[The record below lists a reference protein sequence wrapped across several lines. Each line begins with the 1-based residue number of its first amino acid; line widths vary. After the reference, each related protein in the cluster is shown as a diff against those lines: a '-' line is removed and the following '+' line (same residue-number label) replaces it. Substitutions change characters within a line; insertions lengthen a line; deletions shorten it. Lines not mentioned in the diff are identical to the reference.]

1 MTSNLPK
8 KVEKVLELLKK
19 DLGENLKI
27 DIVER
32 VLYEKDAT
40 AIPIETKTPQAVI
53 FPTNKKEVQKIVE
66 ILYTEEIPMIPR
78 GAGSCLTGGAVGLR
92 GDEVVISF
100 EKMNKFKIDLD
111 NATVVA
117 QPGVITYE
125 LQKAVE
131 KYGLFYPP
139 DPSSY
144 KFSTIGGNIAENAGG
159 PRCVKYGVTRDYV
172 LGLEGVIKYGET
184 FKFGAPVMKDVAGY
198 DFTKFLVGSEGTLG
212 IITEAI
218 LRLIPLPKE
227 RRVLLA
233 FFDRLEDVGKA
244 VTKIMTSGVF
254 PSALE
259 FMDKA
264 CIKAVNEYKNLGLP
278 EDKVGLLLIELDGH
292 PLAVE
297 QELLEVSEMLKDMG
311 VSIQLAHT
319 KEEEEKLWAAR
330 RALGPAISKLGTG
343 KVNEDIVVPRSR
355 LAEYIPAVEKLAQ
368 KYGLICAIFGH
379 IGDGNLHVNFMF
391 DKSNPQEVEKVE
403 KAVEELFKLTID
415 FGGSITG
422 EHGVGITKKPFL
434 KLQLGDVGI
443 ELVKGVKKLFD
454 PKNLFNPGKV
464 IDI

>member
-1 MTSNLPK
+1 MALSSKT
-8 KVEKVLELLKK
+8 ERVLNYLKRE
-19 DLGENLKI
+19 LGERLKI

-40 AIPIETKTPQAVI
+40 AIPVETKTPTAVV
-53 FPTNKKEVQKIVE
+53 FPTSKEETQRVVE
-66 ILYTEEIPMIPR
+66 ILYNEGIPMVPR
-78 GAGSCLTGGAVGLR
+78 GAGSCLTGGAVGIR

-100 EKMNKFKIDLD
+100 EKMNRFKIDLD
-111 NATVVA
+111 NATVYA
-117 QPGVITYE
+117 EPGVITYE

-131 KYGLFYPP
+131 GHGLFYPP

-172 LGLEGVIKYGET
+172 LGLEGVIKYGEPI
-184 FKFGAPVMKDVAGY
+184 KFGAPVMKDVAGY

-212 IITEAI
+212 IITGAI
-218 LRLIPLPKE
+218 LRLIPLPKS
-227 RRVLLA
+227 RKVLLA

-259 FMDKA
+259 FMDNA
-264 CIKAVNEYKNLGLP
+264 CIRAVNSYKKLGLP
-278 EDKVGLLLIELDGH
+278 EDKVGLLLIEIDGH
-292 PLAVE
+292 PIAVDE
-297 QELLEVSEMLKDMG
+297 EVLEVASLLEKMG
-311 VSIQLAHT
+311 VSVKVAKT
-319 KEEEEKLWAAR
+319 KEEEEELWAAR

-355 LAEYIPAVEKLAQ
+355 LAEYIPAVNKLARR
-368 KYGLICAIFGH
+368 YNLVCAIFGH

-391 DKSNPQEVEKVE
+391 DKSDPKEVGKVE

-434 KLQLGDVGI
+434 SLQLGEVGM

-454 PKNLFNPGKV
+454 PRNLFNPGKLV
-464 IDI
+464 DI

>member
-1 MTSNLPK
+1 MTDTEK
-8 KVEKVLELLKK
+8 KLKVLEQLQKEFDGRVK
-19 DLGENLKI
+19 V

-40 AIPIETKTPQAVI
+40 AIPIETKTPLAVI
-53 FPTNKKEVQKIVE
+53 FPTKKEEVKRIVE
-66 ILYTEEIPMIPR
+66 VLYNEGIPMIPR
-78 GAGSCLTGGAVGLR
+78 GAGSCLTGGAVGYR

-100 EKMNKFKIDLD
+100 EKMNKFRIDLD

-131 KYGLFYPP
+131 KHGLFYPP

-259 FMDKA
+259 FMDRA

-278 EDKVGLLLIELDGH
+278 EDKVGLLLIEIDGH
-292 PLAVE
+292 PLAVAE
-297 QELLEVSEMLKDMG
+297 ELVEVENLLREMG
-311 VSIQLAHT
+311 VSVKVAKT
-319 KEEEEKLWAAR
+319 KEEEDNLWAAR
-330 RALGPAISKLGTG
+330 RALGPAISKLGSG

-355 LAEYIPAVEKLAQ
+355 LAEYIPAVNRLAEK
-368 KYGLICAIFGH
+368 YNLICAIFGH

-391 DKSNPQEVEKVE
+391 DKTNPEEVKKVE
-403 KAVEELFKLTID
+403 EAVEELFKLTVQ

-434 KLQLGDVGI
+434 KLQLGDVGM

-454 PKNLFNPGKV
+454 PLNLFNPGKLV
-464 IDI
+464 DL

>member
-1 MTSNLPK
+1 MVDFS
-8 KVEKVLELLKK
+8 KVEKVLRQLEREFDGRVKV
-19 DLGENLKI
+19 

-53 FPTNKKEVQKIVE
+53 FPTSKEEVRRIVE
-66 ILYTEEIPMIPR
+66 VLYNEGIPMIPR
-78 GAGSCLTGGAVGLR
+78 GAGSCLTGGAVGYR

-100 EKMNKFKIDLD
+100 EKMNKFRIDLD

-125 LQKAVE
+125 LQRAVE
-131 KYGLFYPP
+131 KHGLFYPP

-233 FFDRLEDVGKA
+233 FFDRLEDVGRA

-259 FMDKA
+259 FMDRA
-264 CIKAVNEYKNLGLP
+264 CIKAVNDYKGLGLP
-278 EDKVGLLLIELDGH
+278 EDKVGLLLIEIDGH
-292 PLAVE
+292 PIAV
-297 QELLEVSEMLKDMG
+297 QEEMVEVENLLKEMG
-311 VSIQLAHT
+311 VDVRVART
-319 KEEEEKLWAAR
+319 KEEEENLWAAR
-330 RALGPAISKLGTG
+330 RALGPAISKLGSG

-355 LAEYIPAVEKLAQ
+355 LAEYIPAVNRLAE

-391 DKSNPQEVEKVE
+391 DKTNPEEVQRVE
-403 KAVEELFKLTID
+403 RAVEELFKLTVD

-443 ELVKGVKKLFD
+443 ELVRGVKKLFD
-454 PKNLFNPGKV
+454 PLNLFNPGKLV
-464 IDI
+464 DL

>member
-1 MTSNLPK
+1 MNY
-8 KVEKVLELLKK
+8 LKK
-19 DLGENLKI
+19 ELGERLKI

-40 AIPIETKTPQAVI
+40 AIPVETKTPTAVV
-53 FPTNKKEVQKIVE
+53 FPASKEEAQRVVE
-66 ILYTEEIPMIPR
+66 ILYNEEIPMVPR
-78 GAGSCLTGGAVGLR
+78 GAGSCLTGGAVGIR

-100 EKMNKFKIDLD
+100 EKMNRFKIDLD
-111 NATVVA
+111 NATVYA
-117 QPGVITYE
+117 EPGVITYE

-131 KYGLFYPP
+131 RHGLFYPP

-172 LGLEGVIKYGET
+172 LGLEGVIKYGEPI
-184 FKFGAPVMKDVAGY
+184 KFGAPVMKDVAGY

-212 IITEAI
+212 IITGAI
-218 LRLIPLPKE
+218 LRLIPLPKS
-227 RRVLLA
+227 RKVLLA

-259 FMDKA
+259 FMDNA
-264 CIKAVNEYKNLGLP
+264 CIRAVNSYKKLGLP
-278 EDKVGLLLIELDGH
+278 EDKVGLLLIEIDGH
-292 PLAVE
+292 PIAVDE
-297 QELLEVSEMLKDMG
+297 EVLEVASLLEKMG
-311 VSIQLAHT
+311 VAVKVAKT
-319 KEEEEKLWAAR
+319 KEEEEELWAAR

-355 LAEYIPAVEKLAQ
+355 LAEYIPAVNKLAQ
-368 KYGLICAIFGH
+368 RYNLVCAIFGH

-391 DKSNPQEVEKVE
+391 DKSDPKEVEKVE

-434 KLQLGDVGI
+434 SLQLGEVGM

-454 PKNLFNPGKV
+454 PRNLFNPGKLV
-464 IDI
+464 DI

>member
-1 MTSNLPK
+1 MVDFS
-8 KVEKVLELLKK
+8 KVEKVLRQLEREFDGRVKV
-19 DLGENLKI
+19 

-53 FPTNKKEVQKIVE
+53 FPTSKEEVRRIVE
-66 ILYTEEIPMIPR
+66 VLYNEGIPMIPR
-78 GAGSCLTGGAVGLR
+78 GAGSCLTGGAVGYR

-100 EKMNKFKIDLD
+100 EKMNKFRIDLD

-125 LQKAVE
+125 LQRAVE
-131 KYGLFYPP
+131 KHGLFYPP

-212 IITEAI
+212 IITESI

-233 FFDRLEDVGKA
+233 FFDRLEDVGRA

-259 FMDKA
+259 FMDRA
-264 CIKAVNEYKNLGLP
+264 CIKAVNDYKGLGLP
-278 EDKVGLLLIELDGH
+278 ENKVGLLLIEIDGH
-292 PLAVE
+292 PIAV
-297 QELLEVSEMLKDMG
+297 QEELVEVENLLKEMG
-311 VSIQLAHT
+311 VDVRVART
-319 KEEEEKLWAAR
+319 KEEEENLWAAR
-330 RALGPAISKLGTG
+330 RALGPAISKLGSG

-355 LAEYIPAVEKLAQ
+355 LAEYIPAVNRLAE

-391 DKSNPQEVEKVE
+391 DKTNPEEVQRVE
-403 KAVEELFKLTID
+403 RAVEELFKLTID

-443 ELVKGVKKLFD
+443 ELVRGVKKLFD
-454 PKNLFNPGKV
+454 PLNLFNPGKL
-464 IDI
+464 IDL

>member
-1 MTSNLPK
+1 MVDFS
-8 KVEKVLELLKK
+8 KVEKVLRQLEREFDGRVKV
-19 DLGENLKI
+19 

-53 FPTNKKEVQKIVE
+53 FPTSKEEVRRIVE
-66 ILYTEEIPMIPR
+66 VLYNEGIPMIPR
-78 GAGSCLTGGAVGLR
+78 GAGSCLTGGAVGYR

-100 EKMNKFKIDLD
+100 EKMNKFRIDLD

-125 LQKAVE
+125 LQRAVE
-131 KYGLFYPP
+131 KHGLFYPP

-233 FFDRLEDVGKA
+233 FFDRLEDVGRA

-259 FMDKA
+259 FMDRA
-264 CIKAVNEYKNLGLP
+264 CIKAVNDYKGLGLP
-278 EDKVGLLLIELDGH
+278 EDKVGLLLIEIDGH
-292 PLAVE
+292 PIAV
-297 QELLEVSEMLKDMG
+297 QEELVEVENLLKEMG
-311 VSIQLAHT
+311 VDVRVART
-319 KEEEEKLWAAR
+319 KEEEDNLWAAR
-330 RALGPAISKLGTG
+330 RALGPAISKLGSG

-355 LAEYIPAVEKLAQ
+355 LAEYIPAVNRLAE

-391 DKSNPQEVEKVE
+391 DKTNPEEVQRVE
-403 KAVEELFKLTID
+403 RAVEELFKLTVD

-443 ELVKGVKKLFD
+443 ELVRGVKKLFD
-454 PKNLFNPGKV
+454 PLNLFNPGKLV
-464 IDI
+464 DL

>member
-1 MTSNLPK
+1 MNEKTK
-8 KVEKVLELLKK
+8 KVLEYLRKE
-19 DLGENLKI
+19 LGERVKI
-27 DIVER
+27 DITHR

-40 AIPIETKTPQAVI
+40 AIPVETKTPLAVI
-53 FPTNKKEVQKIVE
+53 FPTTKEEVRKIVE
-66 ILYTEEIPMIPR
+66 ILYAEGIPMIPR
-78 GAGSCLTGGAVGLR
+78 GAGSCLTAGAVGVR

-100 EKMNKFKIDLD
+100 EKMNRFKIDLD
-111 NATVVA
+111 NATVYA
-117 QPGVITYE
+117 EPGVITHE
-125 LQKAVE
+125 LQKEVE
-131 KYGLFYPP
+131 KHGLFYPP

-212 IITEAI
+212 LITGAI

-233 FFDRLEDVGKA
+233 FFDRLEDVGRA

-259 FMDKA
+259 FMDRA

-278 EDKVGLLLIELDGH
+278 EDKVGLLLIEIDGH
-292 PLAVE
+292 PIAV
-297 QELLEVSEMLKDMG
+297 QEEVVEVSEMLRRMG
-311 VSIQLAHT
+311 VKVELART

-330 RALGPAISKLGTG
+330 RALGPAISKLGSG

-355 LAEYIPAVEKLAQ
+355 LAEYIPAVERLAQ
-368 KYGLICAIFGH
+368 KYGLICAVFGH

-391 DKSNPQEVEKVE
+391 DKNNPEDVKKVE
-403 KAVEELFKLTID
+403 KAVEELFKLTVD

-434 KLQLGDVGI
+434 KLQLGEVGL
-443 ELVKGVKKLFD
+443 ELVRGVKRLFD
-454 PKNLFNPGKV
+454 PLNLFNPGKV
-464 IDI
+464 VDL

>member
-1 MTSNLPK
+1 MVDVK
-8 KVEKVLELLKK
+8 KTLKVVEKLQREFNGRVKV
-19 DLGENLKI
+19 

-40 AIPIETKTPQAVI
+40 AIPIETKTPAAVI
-53 FPTNKKEVQKIVE
+53 FPTSKEEVKKIVE
-66 ILYTEEIPMIPR
+66 ILYNEGIPMIPR
-78 GAGSCLTGGAVGLR
+78 GAGSCLTGGAVGIR

-100 EKMNKFKIDLD
+100 EKMNRFRIDLD

-117 QPGVITYE
+117 EPGVVTYE

-131 KYGLFYPP
+131 KHGLFYPP

-184 FKFGAPVMKDVAGY
+184 FRFGAPVMKDVAGY

-218 LRLIPLPKE
+218 LRLIPLPKD

-259 FMDKA
+259 FMDEA
-264 CIKAVNEYKNLGLP
+264 CIKAVNDYKKLGLP
-278 EDKVGLLLIELDGH
+278 EDKVGMLLIELDGH
-292 PLAVE
+292 PVAVKE
-297 QELLEVSEMLKDMG
+297 EVVEVSEMLKGMG
-311 VSIQLAHT
+311 VKTEIAHT
-319 KEEEEKLWAAR
+319 KEEEENLWAAR

-355 LAEYIPAVEKLAQ
+355 LAEYIPAVKELA
-368 KYGLICAIFGH
+368 KRYGLVCAVFGH

-391 DKSNPQEVEKVE
+391 KKDEPEEVKRVE
-403 KAVEELFKLTID
+403 RAVEELFKLTVD

-434 KLQLGDVGI
+434 KLQLGEVGL

-454 PKNLFNPGKV
+454 PLNLFNPGKLV
-464 IDI
+464 DI

>member
-1 MTSNLPK
+1 MKREKAQRILRLLRK
-8 KVEKVLELLKK
+8 EFGEKV
-19 DLGENLKI
+19 KI

-40 AIPIETKTPQAVI
+40 AIPVETQPPAGVI
-53 FPTNKKEVQKIVE
+53 FPTTKEEVKRIVTV
-66 ILYTEEIPMIPR
+66 LYNEGIPMVPR
-78 GAGSCLTGGAVGLR
+78 GAGSCLTAGAVSLR

-100 EKMNKFKIDLD
+100 EKMNKFHIDLD

-172 LGLEGVIKYGET
+172 LGLEGVIKYGQT
-184 FKFGAPVMKDVAGY
+184 VKFGAPVMKDVAGY

-233 FFDRLEDVGKA
+233 FFDRLEQVGES
-244 VTKIMTSGVF
+244 VTRIMTSGVF

-259 FMDKA
+259 FMDNA
-264 CIKAVNEYKNLGLP
+264 CIKAVNAYKGLGLP

-297 QELLEVSEMLKDMG
+297 EELKEVDKLLTSQGAD
-311 VSIQLAHT
+311 VVLAKT
-319 KEEEEKLWAAR
+319 KEEEDKLWSAR
-330 RALGPAISKLGTG
+330 RALGPAISKLGSG
-343 KVNEDIVVPRSR
+343 KVNEDIVVPRSK
-355 LAEYIPAVEKLAQ
+355 LAQYIPAVNRLAQ
-368 KYGLICAIFGH
+368 KYNLVCAIFGH

-391 DKSNPQEVEKVE
+391 DKTNPEEVERVE
-403 KAVEELFKLTID
+403 KAVEELFELTVK

-422 EHGVGITKKPFL
+422 EHGVGVTKKPFL
-434 KLQLGDVGI
+434 KLQLGEGGM
-443 ELVKGVKKLFD
+443 ELVRGVKKLFD
-454 PKNLFNPGKV
+454 PLNLFNPGKLV
-464 IDI
+464 DL

>member
-1 MTSNLPK
+1 MANFEKTQRVLK
-8 KVEKVLELLKK
+8 QLEKEFEGRVKV
-19 DLGENLKI
+19 

-53 FPTNKKEVQKIVE
+53 FPTSKEEVKRIVE
-66 ILYTEEIPMIPR
+66 VLYNEGIPMIPR
-78 GAGSCLTGGAVGLR
+78 GAGSCLTGGAVGYR

-100 EKMNKFKIDLD
+100 EKMNRFRIDLD

-117 QPGVITYE
+117 QPGVITSE
-125 LQKAVE
+125 LQRAVE
-131 KYGLFYPP
+131 KHGLFYPP

-172 LGLEGVIKYGET
+172 LGLEGVIKYGES

-259 FMDKA
+259 FMDRA
-264 CIKAVNEYKNLGLP
+264 CIKAVNDYKGLGLP
-278 EDKVGLLLIELDGH
+278 EDKVGLLLIEIDGH
-292 PLAVE
+292 PIAV
-297 QELLEVSEMLKDMG
+297 QEELIEVENLLKEMG
-311 VSIQLAHT
+311 VDVRVART

-330 RALGPAISKLGTG
+330 RALGPAISKLGSG

-355 LAEYIPAVEKLAQ
+355 LAEYIPAVNRLAE

-391 DKSNPQEVEKVE
+391 DKSNPEEVQKVE

-434 KLQLGDVGI
+434 KLQLGEVGI
-443 ELVKGVKKLFD
+443 ELVRGVKKLFD
-454 PKNLFNPGKV
+454 PLNLFNPGKLV
-464 IDI
+464 DL

>member
-1 MTSNLPK
+1 MANFEKTQRVLK
-8 KVEKVLELLKK
+8 QLEKEFEGRVKV
-19 DLGENLKI
+19 

-53 FPTNKKEVQKIVE
+53 FPTSKEEVKRIVE
-66 ILYTEEIPMIPR
+66 VLYNEGIPMIPR
-78 GAGSCLTGGAVGLR
+78 GAGSCLTGGAVGYR

-100 EKMNKFKIDLD
+100 EKMNRFRIDLD

-125 LQKAVE
+125 LQRAVE
-131 KYGLFYPP
+131 KHGLFYPP

-172 LGLEGVIKYGET
+172 LGLEGVIKYGES

-259 FMDKA
+259 FMDRA
-264 CIKAVNEYKNLGLP
+264 CIKAVNDYKGLGLP
-278 EDKVGLLLIELDGH
+278 EDKVGLLLIEIDGH
-292 PLAVE
+292 PIAV
-297 QELLEVSEMLKDMG
+297 QEELIEVENLLKEMG
-311 VSIQLAHT
+311 VDVRVART

-330 RALGPAISKLGTG
+330 RALGPAISKLGSG

-355 LAEYIPAVEKLAQ
+355 LAEYIPAVNRLAE

-391 DKSNPQEVEKVE
+391 DKSNPEEVQKVE

-434 KLQLGDVGI
+434 KLQLGEVGI

-454 PKNLFNPGKV
+454 PLNLFNPGKLV
-464 IDI
+464 DL

>member
-1 MTSNLPK
+1 MVDFS
-8 KVEKVLELLKK
+8 KVEKVLRQLEREFDGRVKV
-19 DLGENLKI
+19 

-53 FPTNKKEVQKIVE
+53 FPTSKEEVRRIVE
-66 ILYTEEIPMIPR
+66 VLYNEGIPMIPR
-78 GAGSCLTGGAVGLR
+78 GAGSCLTGGAVGYR

-100 EKMNKFKIDLD
+100 EKMNKFRIDLD

-125 LQKAVE
+125 LQRAVE
-131 KYGLFYPP
+131 KHGLFYPP

-233 FFDRLEDVGKA
+233 FFDRLEDVGRA

-259 FMDKA
+259 FMDRA
-264 CIKAVNEYKNLGLP
+264 CIKAVNDYKGLGLP
-278 EDKVGLLLIELDGH
+278 EDKVGLLLIEIDGH
-292 PLAVE
+292 PIAV
-297 QELLEVSEMLKDMG
+297 QEELVEVENLLKEMG
-311 VSIQLAHT
+311 VDVRVART
-319 KEEEEKLWAAR
+319 KEEEDNLWAAR
-330 RALGPAISKLGTG
+330 RALGPAISKLGSG

-355 LAEYIPAVEKLAQ
+355 LAEYIPAVNRLAE

-391 DKSNPQEVEKVE
+391 DKTNPEEVQRVE
-403 KAVEELFKLTID
+403 RAVEELFKLTVD

-443 ELVKGVKKLFD
+443 ELVRGVKKLFD
-454 PKNLFNPGKV
+454 PLNLFNPGKL
-464 IDI
+464 IDL

>member
-1 MTSNLPK
+1 MVEFA
-8 KVEKVLELLKK
+8 KVEKVLRQLEKEFDGRVK
-19 DLGENLKI
+19 V

-53 FPTNKKEVQKIVE
+53 FPTSKEEVRRIVE
-66 ILYTEEIPMIPR
+66 VLYNEGIPMIPR
-78 GAGSCLTGGAVGLR
+78 GAGSCLTGGAVGYR

-100 EKMNKFKIDLD
+100 EKMNKFRIDLD
-111 NATVVA
+111 NATVIA

-131 KYGLFYPP
+131 RHGLFYPP

-264 CIKAVNEYKNLGLP
+264 CIKAVNDYKGLGLP
-278 EDKVGLLLIELDGH
+278 EEKVGLLLIEIDGH
-292 PLAVE
+292 PIAV
-297 QELLEVSEMLKDMG
+297 QEELVEVENLLKEMG
-311 VSIQLAHT
+311 VDVRVART
-319 KEEEEKLWAAR
+319 KEEEDSLWAAR
-330 RALGPAISKLGTG
+330 RALGPAISKLGSG

-355 LAEYIPAVEKLAQ
+355 LAEYIPAVNRLAER
-368 KYGLICAIFGH
+368 YGLICAIFGH

-391 DKSNPQEVEKVE
+391 DKTNPEEVAKVE

-454 PKNLFNPGKV
+454 PLNLFNPGKLV
-464 IDI
+464 DL

>member
-1 MTSNLPK
+1 MKTDK
-8 KVEKVLELLKK
+8 TQKVLKLLEKEFRGK
-19 DLGENLKI
+19 VKV

-40 AIPIETKTPQAVI
+40 AIPIETKTPVGVI
-53 FPTNKKEVQKIVE
+53 FPTSKEEVKRIVE
-66 ILYTEEIPMIPR
+66 VLYNEGIPMIPR
-78 GAGSCLTGGAVGLR
+78 GAGSCLTGGAVPIR

-100 EKMNKFKIDLD
+100 EKMKKFEIDLD
-111 NATVVA
+111 NATVIA

-131 KYGLFYPP
+131 KHGLFYPP

-172 LGLEGVIKYGET
+172 LGLEGVIKYGQT
-184 FKFGAPVMKDVAGY
+184 VKFGAPVMKDVAGY

-233 FFDRLEDVGKA
+233 FFNHLEEVGKA
-244 VTKIMTSGVF
+244 VTRIMTSGVF

-264 CIKAVNEYKNLGLP
+264 CIKAVNNYKGLGLP
-278 EDKVGLLLIELDGH
+278 EDKVGLLLIELDGN

-297 QELLEVSEMLKDMG
+297 EELKEVEKLLTSQG
-311 VSIQLAHT
+311 AVVFLAKT
-319 KEEEEKLWAAR
+319 KEEEDKLWNAR
-330 RALGPAISKLGTG
+330 RALGPAISKLGSG
-343 KVNEDIVVPRSR
+343 KVNEDIVVPRSK
-355 LAEYIPAVEKLAQ
+355 LAQYIPAVNRLAQ
-368 KYGLICAIFGH
+368 KYNLICAIFGH

-391 DKSNPQEVEKVE
+391 DKTNPEEVERVE
-403 KAVEELFKLTID
+403 KAVEELFELTVN

-434 KLQLGDVGI
+434 KLQLGEVGI
-443 ELVKGVKKLFD
+443 QLVKGVKKLFD
-454 PKNLFNPGKV
+454 PLNLFNPGKLV
-464 IDI
+464 DI

>member
-1 MTSNLPK
+1 MVDFS
-8 KVEKVLELLKK
+8 KVEKVLRQLEREFDGRVKV
-19 DLGENLKI
+19 

-53 FPTNKKEVQKIVE
+53 FPTSKEEVRRIVE
-66 ILYTEEIPMIPR
+66 VLYNEEIPMIPR
-78 GAGSCLTGGAVGLR
+78 GAGSCLTGGAVGYR

-100 EKMNKFKIDLD
+100 EKMNKFRIDLD

-125 LQKAVE
+125 LQRAVE
-131 KYGLFYPP
+131 KHGLFYPP

-233 FFDRLEDVGKA
+233 FFDRLEDVGRA

-259 FMDKA
+259 FMDRA
-264 CIKAVNEYKNLGLP
+264 CIKAVNDYKGLGLP
-278 EDKVGLLLIELDGH
+278 EDKVGLLLIEIDGH
-292 PLAVE
+292 PIAV
-297 QELLEVSEMLKDMG
+297 QEELVEVENLLKEMG
-311 VSIQLAHT
+311 VDVRVART
-319 KEEEEKLWAAR
+319 KEEKDNLWAAR
-330 RALGPAISKLGTG
+330 RALGPAISKLGSG

-355 LAEYIPAVEKLAQ
+355 LAEYIPAVNRLAE

-391 DKSNPQEVEKVE
+391 DKSNPEEVQRVE
-403 KAVEELFKLTID
+403 RAVEELFKLTID

-443 ELVKGVKKLFD
+443 ELVRGVKKLFD
-454 PKNLFNPGKV
+454 PLNLFNPGKLV
-464 IDI
+464 DL

>member
-1 MTSNLPK
+1 MVDFS
-8 KVEKVLELLKK
+8 KVEKVLRQLEREFDGRVKV
-19 DLGENLKI
+19 

-53 FPTNKKEVQKIVE
+53 FPTSKEEVRRIVE
-66 ILYTEEIPMIPR
+66 VLYNEGIPMIPR
-78 GAGSCLTGGAVGLR
+78 GAGSCLTGGAVGYR

-100 EKMNKFKIDLD
+100 EKMNKFRIDLD

-125 LQKAVE
+125 LQRAVE
-131 KYGLFYPP
+131 KHGLFYPP

-233 FFDRLEDVGKA
+233 FFDRLEDVGRA

-259 FMDKA
+259 FMDRA
-264 CIKAVNEYKNLGLP
+264 CIKAVNDYKGLGLP
-278 EDKVGLLLIELDGH
+278 ENKVGLLLIEIDGH
-292 PLAVE
+292 PIAV
-297 QELLEVSEMLKDMG
+297 QEELVEVENLLKEMD
-311 VSIQLAHT
+311 VDVRVART
-319 KEEEEKLWAAR
+319 KEEEENLWAAR
-330 RALGPAISKLGTG
+330 RALGPAISKLGSG

-355 LAEYIPAVEKLAQ
+355 LAEYIPAVNRLAE

-391 DKSNPQEVEKVE
+391 DKTNPEEVQRVE
-403 KAVEELFKLTID
+403 RAVEELFKLTVD

-443 ELVKGVKKLFD
+443 ELVRGVKKLFD
-454 PKNLFNPGKV
+454 PLNLFNPGKLV
-464 IDI
+464 DL

>member
-1 MTSNLPK
+1 MVDFS
-8 KVEKVLELLKK
+8 KVEKVLRQLEREFDGRVKV
-19 DLGENLKI
+19 

-53 FPTNKKEVQKIVE
+53 FPTSKEEVRRIVE
-66 ILYTEEIPMIPR
+66 VLYNEGIPMIPR
-78 GAGSCLTGGAVGLR
+78 GAGSCLTGGAVGYR

-100 EKMNKFKIDLD
+100 EKMNKFRIDLD

-125 LQKAVE
+125 LQRAVE
-131 KYGLFYPP
+131 KHGLFYPP

-233 FFDRLEDVGKA
+233 FFDRLEDVGRA

-259 FMDKA
+259 FMDRA
-264 CIKAVNEYKNLGLP
+264 CIKAVNDYKGLGLP
-278 EDKVGLLLIELDGH
+278 EDKVGLLLIEIDGH
-292 PLAVE
+292 PIAV
-297 QELLEVSEMLKDMG
+297 QEELVEVENLLKEMG
-311 VSIQLAHT
+311 VDVRVART
-319 KEEEEKLWAAR
+319 KEEEENLWAAR
-330 RALGPAISKLGTG
+330 RALGPAISKLGSG

-355 LAEYIPAVEKLAQ
+355 LAEYIPAVNRLAE

-391 DKSNPQEVEKVE
+391 DKTNPEEVQRVE
-403 KAVEELFKLTID
+403 RAVEELFKLTVD

-443 ELVKGVKKLFD
+443 ELVRGVKKLFD
-454 PKNLFNPGKV
+454 PLNLFNPGKLV
-464 IDI
+464 DL

>member
-1 MTSNLPK
+1 MLNYLRK
-8 KVEKVLELLKK
+8 ELGEKV
-19 DLGENLKI
+19 KI

-40 AIPIETKTPQAVI
+40 AIPVETKTPQAVI
-53 FPTNKKEVQKIVE
+53 FPTTKQEVKKIVE
-66 ILYTEEIPMIPR
+66 ILYNENIPMIPR
-78 GAGSCLTGGAVGLR
+78 GAGSCLTAGAVGVR

-100 EKMNKFKIDLD
+100 EKMNRFKIDLD
-111 NATVVA
+111 NATVYA
-117 QPGVITYE
+117 EPGVITYD

-131 KYGLFYPP
+131 RHGLFYPP

-212 IITEAI
+212 LITGAI

-259 FMDKA
+259 FMDRA
-264 CIKAVNEYKNLGLP
+264 CIKAVNDYKNLGLP
-278 EDKVGLLLIELDGH
+278 EDKVGLLLIEIDGH
-292 PLAVE
+292 PVAVKE
-297 QELLEVSEMLKDMG
+297 EVVEVSEMLKSMG
-311 VSIQLAHT
+311 VKTELAHT

-343 KVNEDIVVPRSR
+343 KVNEDIVVPRSK
-355 LAEYIPAVEKLAQ
+355 LAEYIPSVERLAK

-391 DKSNPQEVEKVE
+391 DKSNPEEVKRVE
-403 KAVEELFKLTID
+403 RAVEELFKLTVD

-434 KLQLGDVGI
+434 KLQLGDVGM
-443 ELVKGVKKLFD
+443 ELVRGVKKLFD
-454 PKNLFNPGKV
+454 PLNLFNPGKLV
-464 IDI
+464 DL

>member
-1 MTSNLPK
+1 MALDTK
-8 KVEKVLELLKK
+8 TERVLEYLRKEFNGK
-19 DLGENLKI
+19 VKI

-53 FPTNKKEVQKIVE
+53 FPTDKKEVKRIVE
-66 ILYTEEIPMIPR
+66 ILYNEGIPMIPR
-78 GAGSCLTGGAVGLR
+78 GAGSCLTGGAVGYR

-100 EKMNKFKIDLD
+100 EKMNKFWIDLD

-131 KYGLFYPP
+131 KHGLFYPP

-244 VTKIMTSGVF
+244 VTKIMTGGVF

-259 FMDKA
+259 FMDQA
-264 CIKAVNEYKNLGLP
+264 CIKAVNNYKNLGLP
-278 EDKVGLLLIELDGH
+278 EDKVGLLLIEIDGH
-292 PLAVE
+292 PLAV
-297 QELLEVSEMLKDMG
+297 QEELVEVENLLTDMG
-311 VSIQLAHT
+311 VEVKVART
-319 KEEEEKLWAAR
+319 KEEEENLWAAR
-330 RALGPAISKLGTG
+330 RALGPAISKLGSG
-343 KVNEDIVVPRSR
+343 KVNEDIVVPRSK
-355 LAEYIPAVEKLAQ
+355 LAEYIPAVNRLAAR
-368 KYGLICAIFGH
+368 YNLICAIFGH

-391 DKSNPQEVEKVE
+391 DKSNPEEVAKVE
-403 KAVEELFKLTID
+403 KAVEELFKLTVD

-454 PKNLFNPGKV
+454 PKNLFNPGKLV
-464 IDI
+464 DL

>member
-1 MTSNLPK
+1 MTDTEK
-8 KVEKVLELLKK
+8 KLKVLEQLQKEFDGRVK
-19 DLGENLKI
+19 V
-27 DIVER
+27 DIIER

-40 AIPIETKTPQAVI
+40 AIPIKTKTPLAVI
-53 FPTNKKEVQKIVE
+53 FPTKKEEVKRIVE
-66 ILYTEEIPMIPR
+66 VLYNEGIPMIPR
-78 GAGSCLTGGAVGLR
+78 GAGSCLTGGAVGYR

-100 EKMNKFKIDLD
+100 EKMNKFRIDLD

-131 KYGLFYPP
+131 KHGLFYPP

-259 FMDKA
+259 FMDQA
-264 CIKAVNEYKNLGLP
+264 CIKAVNSYKNLGLP
-278 EDKVGLLLIELDGH
+278 ENKVGILLIGLDGH
-292 PLAVE
+292 PVAVQEELAEVE
-297 QELLEVSEMLKDMG
+297 NWLKDMG
-311 VSIQLAHT
+311 VQVKVAKT
-319 KEEEEKLWAAR
+319 REEEENLWAAR
-330 RALGPAISKLGTG
+330 RALGPAISKLGSG

-355 LAEYIPAVEKLAQ
+355 LAEYIPAVNNLA
-368 KYGLICAIFGH
+368 KRFNLICAIFGH

-391 DKSNPQEVEKVE
+391 DKTDPEEVERVE
-403 KAVEELFKLTID
+403 KAVEELFKLTISY
-415 FGGSITG
+415 GGSITG

-434 KLQLGDVGI
+434 ELQLGKVGL

-454 PKNLFNPGKV
+454 PLNLFNPGKV
-464 IDI
+464 VDI

>member
-1 MTSNLPK
+1 MTISPK
-8 KVEKVLELLKK
+8 TEKVLKFLKK
-19 DLGENLKI
+19 EFNNNVKI

-40 AIPIETKTPQAVI
+40 AIPIETKTPQAVV
-53 FPTNKKEVQKIVE
+53 FPTNKKEVQRIVE
-66 ILYTEEIPMIPR
+66 ILYNEDIPMVPR
-78 GAGSCLTGGAVGLR
+78 GGGSCLTGGAVGLR

-100 EKMNKFKIDLD
+100 ERMNKFKVDLD
-111 NATVVA
+111 NATVIA
-117 QPGVITYE
+117 QPGVVTYQ
-125 LQKAVE
+125 LQKEVE
-131 KYGLFYPP
+131 KHGLFYPP

-144 KFSTIGGNIAENAGG
+144 KYSTIGGNIAENAGG

-172 LGLEGVIKYGET
+172 LGLEGVIKYGQA

-227 RRVLLA
+227 RKVLLV

-244 VTKIMTSGVF
+244 VTKILTSGIF

-259 FMDKA
+259 FMDRA
-264 CIKAVNEYKNLGLP
+264 CIKAVNSYKKLGLP
-278 EDKVGLLLIELDGH
+278 EDKVGLLLIEIDGH
-292 PLAVE
+292 PVAV
-297 QELLEVSEMLKDMG
+297 QEEVMEVAQILENMG
-311 VSIQLAHT
+311 ADVKVAKT
-319 KEEEEKLWAAR
+319 KEEEENLWAAR

-355 LAEYIPAVEKLAQ
+355 LAEYIPAVENLAK
-368 KYGLICAIFGH
+368 KYNLICAIFGH

-391 DKSNPQEVEKVE
+391 DKANPEEVEKVE
-403 KAVEELFKLTID
+403 RAVEELFKLTID

-434 KLQLGDVGI
+434 KLQLGEVGL

-464 IDI
+464 VDID

>member
-1 MTSNLPK
+1 MVDFS
-8 KVEKVLELLKK
+8 KVEKVLRQLEREFDGRVKV
-19 DLGENLKI
+19 

-53 FPTNKKEVQKIVE
+53 FPTSKEEVRRIVE
-66 ILYTEEIPMIPR
+66 VLYNEGIPMIPR
-78 GAGSCLTGGAVGLR
+78 GAGSCLTGGAVGYR

-100 EKMNKFKIDLD
+100 EKMNKFRIDLD

-125 LQKAVE
+125 LQRAVE
-131 KYGLFYPP
+131 KHGLFYPP

-233 FFDRLEDVGKA
+233 FFDRLEDVGRA

-259 FMDKA
+259 FMDRA
-264 CIKAVNEYKNLGLP
+264 CIKAVNDYKGLGLP
-278 EDKVGLLLIELDGH
+278 ENKVGLLLIEIDGH
-292 PLAVE
+292 PIAV
-297 QELLEVSEMLKDMG
+297 QEELVEVENLLKEMG
-311 VSIQLAHT
+311 VDVRVART
-319 KEEEEKLWAAR
+319 KEEEENLWAAR
-330 RALGPAISKLGTG
+330 RALGPAISKLGSG

-355 LAEYIPAVEKLAQ
+355 LAEYIPAVNRLAE

-391 DKSNPQEVEKVE
+391 DKTNPEEVQRVE
-403 KAVEELFKLTID
+403 RAVEELFKLTVD

-443 ELVKGVKKLFD
+443 ELVRGVKKLFD
-454 PKNLFNPGKV
+454 PLNLFNPGKLV
-464 IDI
+464 DL